1 MLTHRR
7 ARADGTPSTAIHHRV
22 VKRLKIQHIVHIVS
36 KMTDAALDVML
47 TQLRAEV
54 RKWERQWAIP
64 LDRICC
70 EQSLGAA
77 RQR

>member
-1 MLTHRR
+1 M
-7 ARADGTPSTAIHHRV
+7 
-22 VKRLKIQHIVHIVS
+22 KIQHIVHIVS